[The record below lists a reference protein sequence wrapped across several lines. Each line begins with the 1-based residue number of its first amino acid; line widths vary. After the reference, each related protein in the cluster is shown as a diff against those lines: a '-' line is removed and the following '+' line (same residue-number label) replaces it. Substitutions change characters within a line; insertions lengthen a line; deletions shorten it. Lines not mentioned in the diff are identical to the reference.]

1 MGFYRGLR
9 AGLAMSEN
17 GLELKRRQIKQQH
30 GNSEA
35 TFLLE
40 TFKGG
45 PPKIFFISFAIADQL
60 SNAWIAGLL
69 LELGLLL
76 HCNRFPSPGLP

>member
-1 MGFYRGLR
+1 
-9 AGLAMSEN
+9 MSEN

-40 TFKGG
+40 TFKGNS
-45 PPKIFFISFAIADQL
+45 PKICFIGFAIADQL
-60 SNAWIAGLL
+60 SNAWIAGVAVGI
-69 LELGLLL
+69 GLAIAL
-76 HCNRFPSPGLP
+76 